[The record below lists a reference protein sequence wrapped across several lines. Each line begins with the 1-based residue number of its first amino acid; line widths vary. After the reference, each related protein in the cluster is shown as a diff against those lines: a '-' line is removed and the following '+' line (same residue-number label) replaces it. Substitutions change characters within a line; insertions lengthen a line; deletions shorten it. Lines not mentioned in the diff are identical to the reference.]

1 MKEACFLKQAFFED
15 YMKKKFLIYFF
26 FVTALSLAGFSFY
39 CFHLINDISV
49 KLEDVSKNN
58 GDLRQAKNFLEQG
71 SVANKKDLSDYI
83 LFSDYRGSYK
93 NWLKENAKNLEPFS
107 SKSHLI
113 HLNDDSSIPLLSNNH
128 CSLAY
133 CYQHKLPFNEIP
145 ALFWKSLIGIEDIR
159 FIFHNGVD
167 IKSILRALWVD
178 LKAGKFVQGGS
189 TITQQLVKNLYLSN
203 EKTISRK
210 IKEFIIALYVE
221 RVFSKEK
228 ILESYFNEFI
238 WGSLQGIKVKGVYSA
253 SLFYFGKKIT
263 SLKPYEVA
271 VLIAML
277 KGPYFY
283 HPIRKTGRL
292 RARVDYIF
300 KKLKKLSLLPVDEQ
314 AWNQTNWVAWKNE
327 LTDRE
332 SGHPYKSLERASL
345 ESGKDVGGFD
355 DFERY
360 IFFKKAQA
368 LRTRLLKK
376 LKFKKDITVKAI
388 IGNPSLIKKGEN
400 LFYYYSKRQRSLKRS
415 IEEEYHQVG
424 SLLKPIL
431 YSLFAKKGYGL
442 SYGVST
448 EKMSLLLKSGAW
460 SPKDSHKDLPGILSL
475 EQTLLMSLN
484 GPVIRMASQ
493 VGFSWLERELTSIIP
508 RLRTPLAE
516 FPAQLLGSVELSLK
530 EIYSI
535 YEKFILDECLV
546 KINGV
551 TSKSIVSALSYPNR
565 GTVRRK
571 LGPFFKNLRYFG
583 KTGTSNKGQDN
594 WYLFYTGDELG
605 VIWVGNEGARTQK
618 DLNLYGSTTSFS
630 LFKEFYSSRG
640 KGFSEF
646 NCIN

>member
-1 MKEACFLKQAFFED
+1 
-15 YMKKKFLIYFF
+15 MKKKFLIYSLS
-26 FVTALSLAGFSFY
+26 VTALSLIGFLFY
-39 CFHLINDISV
+39 CFHLIDDISV
-49 KLEDVSKNN
+49 KLEDVSEDN
-58 GDLRQAKNFLEQG
+58 GDLRQVKNFLEQG
-71 SVANKKDLSDYI
+71 SVIHRKDLNDYI
-83 LFSDYRGSYK
+83 LFSEYAGSYK
-93 NWLKENAKNLEPFS
+93 DWLKENVKSLEPFS
-107 SKSHLI
+107 NRTQLI
-113 HLNDDSSIPLLSNNH
+113 HLNNDVSLPSVSKNH
-128 CSLAY
+128 CSLPY
-133 CYQHKLPFNEIP
+133 CYQHKLLFNEIP
-145 ALFWKSLIGIEDIR
+145 GLFWKSLIGIEDIR

-238 WGSLQGIKVKGVYSA
+238 WGSLQGTKVKGVYSA
-253 SLFYFGKKIT
+253 SLFYFGKKLVL
-263 SLKPYEVA
+263 LKPYEVA

-283 HPIRKTGRL
+283 HPIRKTERL
-292 RARVDYIF
+292 KIRVDYIF
-300 KKLKKLSLLPVDEQ
+300 KKLKKLSLLPADEQ
-314 AWNQTNWVAWKNE
+314 AWGRSDWVKWKNKLVE
-327 LTDRE
+327 RE
-332 SGHPYKSLERASL
+332 SGQPYKSLERASL
-345 ESGKDVGGFD
+345 ESGKGLSGFE

-360 IFFKKAQA
+360 IFFKKAHA
-368 LRTRLLKK
+368 LRTRLLQK

-388 IGNPSLIKKGEN
+388 IGRPSLIKEGEN

-442 SYGVST
+442 SYSVST

-460 SPKDSHKDLPGILSL
+460 SPKDSHEDLPGVLNL
-475 EQTLLMSLN
+475 EQSLLMSLN

-493 VGFSWLERELTSIIP
+493 VGFSWLESELKSIIP
-508 RLRTPLAE
+508 RLRAPLAE

-530 EIYSI
+530 EVYSI

-546 KINGV
+546 KIHGV
-551 TSKSIVSALSYPNR
+551 FSKSVVSALSYPNK
-565 GTVRRK
+565 GTVRRN

-630 LFKEFYSSRG
+630 LFKEFYRSRG